1 MAVLELLGKSHLLW
15 VHLPIGFIFLALVL
29 TLLKWKKPE
38 APYLILLPLIWRLAT
53 LAAIFSVFS
62 GLLLSENQEGTNL
75 FFHQYAGIFLTMG
88 LITYLIFNKNFIL
101 VFIGI
106 LFVITIHLGA
116 SLTHGEDYLFT
127 EKSKAIT
134 HLNEVEIYE
143 DAIVPIFKA
152 KCFSCHKPGKSKGD
166 LDLTNYEKIGD
177 KEELVRR
184 THLPKSHKEFMPSN
198 GKAPLSKEQLAI
210 LSYWVEI
217 GAPKTKR
224 LAQLQLDAKR
234 KSMFESFFK
243 LDENPLLSLNVKPA
257 KYDHLAKNGFLIHP
271 IYQQSALLEVK
282 YTGKGKPDLKL
293 LQEIK
298 KQVVWLDLSNT
309 GLRNEDLK
317 IVGQLEN
324 LFKLNL
330 SKNDISNQGILD
342 LGELKNLTEIN
353 LYETQVNVAALDYLL
368 KLPKIQR
375 IYVWETKLPPNYL
388 DSIAKINPTI
398 SLIYER

>member
-88 LITYLIFNKNFIL
+88 LITYLIFKNDFIL
-101 VFIGI
+101 IFIGI

-127 EKSKAIT
+127 EKSKVIT
-134 HLNEVEIYE
+134 HLNEVELYE

-177 KEELVRR
+177 KEELVKR

-234 KSMFESFFK
+234 KSLFESFFK
-243 LDENPLLSLNVKPA
+243 LNENPLLSLNVKPA
-257 KYDHLAKNGFLIHP
+257 KYDHLAKNGFLIQP

-282 YTGKGKPDLKL
+282 FTGKGKPYLKL

-298 KQVVWLDLSNT
+298 KQVVWLDLSNI

-330 SKNDISNQGILD
+330 SKNDISNQGILA
-342 LGELKNLTEIN
+342 LGGLKNLTEIN
-353 LYETQVNVAALDYLL
+353 LYETQVNAAALNHLL

>member
-166 LDLTNYEKIGD
+166 LDLTNYEKIVD

-243 LDENPLLSLNVKPA
+243 LNENPLLSLNVKPA
-257 KYDHLAKNGFLIHP
+257 KYEHLAKNGFLIHP

-330 SKNDISNQGILD
+330 SKNDISNPGIMD
-342 LGELKNLTEIN
+342 LGVLKNLTEIN
-353 LYETQVNVAALDYLL
+353 LYETEVNAAALNHLM

>member
-1 MAVLELLGKSHLLW
+1 MAMLELLGKSHLLW

-29 TLLKWKKPE
+29 TLLKRKNPE

-53 LAAIFSVFS
+53 LAAIFAVFS

-75 FFHQYAGIFLTMG
+75 FFHQYAGIFLTIG
-88 LITYLIFNKNFIL
+88 LITYLIFKNEFLLIFIS
-101 VFIGI
+101 I
-106 LFVITIHLGA
+106 LFVTTIHLGA

-127 EKSKAIT
+127 EKKKVIT
-134 HLNEVEIYE
+134 QLNEVELYE

-184 THLPKSHKEFMPSN
+184 THLPKSHKEFMPAN

-224 LAQLQLDAKR
+224 LAQLQLSAKR

-257 KYDHLAKNGFLIHP
+257 KYEHLVKNGFLIHP

-309 GLRNEDLK
+309 GLRNEDLNL
-317 IVGQLEN
+317 VGQLEN

-330 SKNDISNQGILD
+330 SKNDISNQGIMD
-342 LGELKNLTEIN
+342 LGVLKNLTEIN
-353 LYETQVNVAALDYLL
+353 LYETEVNAAALNHLM

-375 IYVWETKLPPNYL
+375 IYLWETKLPPYYL

>member
-1 MAVLELLGKSHLLW
+1 MALLELLGKSHLLW

-243 LDENPLLSLNVKPA
+243 LNENPLLSLNVKPA
-257 KYDHLAKNGFLIHP
+257 KYDHLAKNGLLIHP

>member
-1 MAVLELLGKSHLLW
+1 MALLELLGKSHLLW

-29 TLLKWKKPE
+29 TLLKRKNPE

-75 FFHQYAGIFLTMG
+75 FFHQYAGIFLTVG
-88 LITYLIFNKNFIL
+88 LISYLIFKNEFLLIFIS
-101 VFIGI
+101 I
-106 LFVITIHLGA
+106 LFVTTIHLGA
-116 SLTHGEDYLFT
+116 SLTHGEDYLFA
-127 EKSKAIT
+127 EKKKVIT
-134 HLNEVEIYE
+134 QLNEVELYE

-184 THLPKSHKEFMPSN
+184 THLPKSHKEFMPAN

-217 GAPKTKR
+217 GAPKSKR
-224 LAQLQLDAKR
+224 LAQLQLNSKR

-243 LDENPLLSLNVKPA
+243 LNENPLLSLNVKPA
-257 KYDHLAKNGFLIHP
+257 KYEHLAKNGFLIHP
-271 IYQQSALLEVK
+271 IYQHSALLEVK

-330 SKNDISNQGILD
+330 SKNDISNPGIMD
-342 LGELKNLTEIN
+342 LGVLKNLTEIN
-353 LYETQVNVAALDYLL
+353 LYETEVNAAALNHLM

>member
-1 MAVLELLGKSHLLW
+1 MAMLELLGKSHLLW

-29 TLLKWKKPE
+29 TLLKRKNPE

-53 LAAIFSVFS
+53 LAAIFAVFS

-75 FFHQYAGIFLTMG
+75 FFHQYAGIFLTVG
-88 LITYLIFNKNFIL
+88 LISYLIFKKEFLLIFIS
-101 VFIGI
+101 I

-127 EKSKAIT
+127 EKKKVIT
-134 HLNEVEIYE
+134 QLNEVELYE

-184 THLPKSHKEFMPSN
+184 THLPKSHKEFMPAN

-217 GAPKTKR
+217 GAPKSKR
-224 LAQLQLDAKR
+224 LAQLQLSAKR

-257 KYDHLAKNGFLIHP
+257 KYEHLAKNGYLIHP
-271 IYQQSALLEVK
+271 IYRQSALLEVK
-282 YTGKGKPDLKL
+282 YIGKGKPDIKL

-330 SKNDISNQGILD
+330 SKNDISNPGIID
-342 LGELKNLTEIN
+342 LGVLKNLTEIN
-353 LYETQVNVAALDYLL
+353 LYETEVNAAALNHLM
-368 KLPKIQR
+368 KLPKIEK
-375 IYVWETKLPPNYL
+375 IYLWETKLPPYYL

-398 SLIYER
+398 CLIYER

>member
-1 MAVLELLGKSHLLW
+1 MAMLELLGKSHLLW

-29 TLLKWKKPE
+29 TLLKRKNPE

-53 LAAIFSVFS
+53 LAAIFAVFS

-75 FFHQYAGIFLTMG
+75 FFHQYAGIFLTIG
-88 LITYLIFNKNFIL
+88 LITYLIFKNEFLLIFIS
-101 VFIGI
+101 I
-106 LFVITIHLGA
+106 LFVTTIHLGA

-127 EKSKAIT
+127 EKKKVIT
-134 HLNEVEIYE
+134 QLNEVELYE

-152 KCFSCHKPGKSKGD
+152 KCFSCHKPSKSKGD

-184 THLPKSHKEFMPSN
+184 THLPKSHKEFMPAN

-217 GAPKTKR
+217 GAPKSKR
-224 LAQLQLDAKR
+224 LAQLELSAKR

-243 LDENPLLSLNVKPA
+243 LDENPLLSLNVKPV
-257 KYDHLAKNGFLIHP
+257 KYEHLAKNGFLIHP
-271 IYQQSALLEVK
+271 IYRQSALLEVK
-282 YTGKGKPDLKL
+282 YIGKGKPDIKL

-330 SKNDISNQGILD
+330 SKNDISNPGIID
-342 LGELKNLTEIN
+342 LGVLKNLTEIN
-353 LYETQVNVAALDYLL
+353 LYETEVNAAALNHLM

-375 IYVWETKLPPNYL
+375 IYLWETKLPPYYL

>member
-29 TLLKWKKPE
+29 TLLKWKNPE
-38 APYLILLPLIWRLAT
+38 APYFILLPLIWRLAT
-53 LAAIFSVFS
+53 LAAIFSVLS

-75 FFHQYAGIFLTMG
+75 LFHQYAGIFLTMG
-88 LITYLIFNKNFIL
+88 LITYLIFKKNFIL
-101 VFIGI
+101 IFIGI

-116 SLTHGEDYLFT
+116 SLTHGEDYLFKKKKK
-127 EKSKAIT
+127 EIT
-134 HLNEVEIYE
+134 QLNEVELYE

-166 LDLTNYEKIGD
+166 LDLTSYEKMGD

-234 KSMFESFFK
+234 KAIFESFFK
-243 LDENPLLSLNVKPA
+243 LNENPLLSLNVKPA
-257 KYDHLAKNGFLIHP
+257 KYEHLAKNGFLIQP
-271 IYQQSALLEVK
+271 IYRQSALLEVK
-282 YTGKGKPDLKL
+282 YTGKRKPELKS

-298 KQVVWLDLSNT
+298 KQVVWLDLSNS
-309 GLRNEDLK
+309 GLRDEDLN

-330 SKNDISNQGILD
+330 SKNDISNQGITA
-342 LGELKNLTEIN
+342 LGKLKHLKEIN
-353 LYETQVNVAALDYLL
+353 LYETKVSSDALNHILQMPNID
-368 KLPKIQR
+368 K
-375 IYVWETKLPPNYL
+375 IYVWETKIPTNYL
-388 DSIAKINPTI
+388 DSIAKMKPAIAF
-398 SLIYER
+398 IYRR

>member
-1 MAVLELLGKSHLLW
+1 MAMLELLGKSHLLW

-29 TLLKWKKPE
+29 TLLKRKNPE

-53 LAAIFSVFS
+53 LAAIFAVFS

-101 VFIGI
+101 IFIGI

-127 EKSKAIT
+127 EKSKVIT
-134 HLNEVEIYE
+134 QLNEVELYE

-184 THLPKSHKEFMPSN
+184 THLPKSHKEFMPAN
-198 GKAPLSKEQLAI
+198 GKAPLTKEQLAI

-224 LAQLQLDAKR
+224 LAQLQLSAKR

-257 KYDHLAKNGFLIHP
+257 KYEHLAKNGFLIHP

-330 SKNDISNQGILD
+330 SKNDISNPGIMD

-353 LYETQVNVAALDYLL
+353 LYETEVNAAALNHLM

-375 IYVWETKLPPNYL
+375 IYLWETKLPPYYL

-398 SLIYER
+398 SFIYER

>member
-29 TLLKWKKPE
+29 TLLKWKNPE
-38 APYLILLPLIWRLAT
+38 APYFILLPLIWRLAT
-53 LAAIFSVFS
+53 LAAIFSVLS

-75 FFHQYAGIFLTMG
+75 LFHQYAGIFLTMG
-88 LITYLIFNKNFIL
+88 LITYLIFKKNFIL
-101 VFIGI
+101 IFIGI

-116 SLTHGEDYLFT
+116 SLTHGEDYLFKKKKK
-127 EKSKAIT
+127 EIT
-134 HLNEVEIYE
+134 QLNEVELFE

-152 KCFSCHKPGKSKGD
+152 KCYSCHKPGKSKGD

-177 KEELVRR
+177 KKELVRR
-184 THLPKSHKEFMPSN
+184 TQLPKSHKEFMPAN

-234 KSMFESFFK
+234 KAIFESFFK
-243 LDENPLLSLNVKPA
+243 LNENPLLSLNVKPA
-257 KYDHLAKNGFLIHP
+257 KYEHLAKNGFLIQP
-271 IYQQSALLEVK
+271 IYRQSALLEVK
-282 YTGKGKPDLKL
+282 YTGKRKPELKS

-298 KQVVWLDLSNT
+298 KQVVWLDLSNS
-309 GLRNEDLK
+309 GLRDEDLN

-330 SKNDISNQGILD
+330 SKNDISNQGITA
-342 LGELKNLTEIN
+342 LGKLKHLKEIN
-353 LYETQVNVAALDYLL
+353 LYETKVSSDALNHILQMPNID
-368 KLPKIQR
+368 K
-375 IYVWETKLPPNYL
+375 IYVWETKIPTNYL
-388 DSIAKINPTI
+388 DSIAKMKPAIAF
-398 SLIYER
+398 IYRR

>member
-29 TLLKWKKPE
+29 TLLKWKNPE

-53 LAAIFSVFS
+53 LAAIFSVLS
-62 GLLLSENQEGTNL
+62 GLLLSENQEGANL

-101 VFIGI
+101 IFIGI

-127 EKSKAIT
+127 EKRKVIT
-134 HLNEVEIYE
+134 QLNEVELYE

-166 LDLTNYEKIGD
+166 LDLTNYEKMGD
-177 KEELVRR
+177 KAELVRR

-234 KSMFESFFK
+234 KALFESFFK
-243 LDENPLLSLNVKPA
+243 LNENPLLSLNVKSA
-257 KYDHLAKNGFLIHP
+257 KYEHLAKNGFLIQP

-293 LQEIK
+293 LQEVK

-330 SKNDISNQGILD
+330 SKNDISNQGILA
-342 LGELKNLTEIN
+342 LGGLKNLTDIN
-353 LYETQVNVAALDYLL
+353 LYETQVNAAALNHLL

-375 IYVWETKLPPNYL
+375 IYVWETKLPTNYL

>member
-1 MAVLELLGKSHLLW
+1 MAMLELLGKSHLLW

-62 GLLLSENQEGTNL
+62 GFLLSENQEGTNL
-75 FFHQYAGIFLTMG
+75 FFHQYAGIFLTVG
-88 LITYLIFNKNFIL
+88 LISYLIFKNEFLLIFIS
-101 VFIGI
+101 I
-106 LFVITIHLGA
+106 LFVTTIHLGA

-127 EKSKAIT
+127 EKKKVIT
-134 HLNEVEIYE
+134 QLNEVELYE

-184 THLPKSHKEFMPSN
+184 THLPKSHKEFMPAN

-224 LAQLQLDAKR
+224 LAQLQLNSKR

-243 LDENPLLSLNVKPA
+243 LNENPLLSLNVKPA
-257 KYDHLAKNGFLIHP
+257 KYEHLAKNGFLIHP

-330 SKNDISNQGILD
+330 SKNDISNPGIMD
-342 LGELKNLTEIN
+342 LGVLKNLTEIN
-353 LYETQVNVAALDYLL
+353 LYETEVNAAALNHLM

>member
-29 TLLKWKKPE
+29 TLLKWKNPN

-127 EKSKAIT
+127 EKRKVIT
-134 HLNEVEIYE
+134 QLNEVELYE

-166 LDLTNYEKIGD
+166 LDLTNYEKMGD

-243 LDENPLLSLNVKPA
+243 LNENPLLSLNVKPA
-257 KYDHLAKNGFLIHP
+257 KYEHLAKNGFLIHP

-330 SKNDISNQGILD
+330 SKNDISNPGIMD
-342 LGELKNLTEIN
+342 LGVLKNLTEIN
-353 LYETQVNVAALDYLL
+353 LYETEVNAAALNHLM

>member
-1 MAVLELLGKSHLLW
+1 MALLELLGKSHLLW

-75 FFHQYAGIFLTMG
+75 FFHQYAGIFLTIG
-88 LITYLIFNKNFIL
+88 LITYLIFKNEFLLIY
-101 VFIGI
+101 ISI
-106 LFVITIHLGA
+106 LFVTTIHLGA
-116 SLTHGEDYLFT
+116 SLTHGEDYLFK
-127 EKSKAIT
+127 EKKKVIT
-134 HLNEVEIYE
+134 QLNEVELYE

-166 LDLTNYEKIGD
+166 LDLTKYEKIGD

-184 THLPKSHKEFMPSN
+184 THLPKSHKEFMPAN

-224 LAQLQLDAKR
+224 LAQLQLSAKR

-257 KYDHLAKNGFLIHP
+257 KYEHLAKNGFLIYP
-271 IYQQSALLEVK
+271 IYRQSALLEVK

-309 GLRNEDLK
+309 GLRNEDLNL
-317 IVGQLEN
+317 VGQLEN

-330 SKNDISNQGILD
+330 SKNDISNQGIMD
-342 LGELKNLTEIN
+342 LGVLKNLIEIN
-353 LYETQVNVAALDYLL
+353 LYETEVNTAALNHLM

-375 IYVWETKLPPNYL
+375 IYLWETKLPPYYL

>member
-166 LDLTNYEKIGD
+166 LDLTNYEKIVD

-184 THLPKSHKEFMPSN
+184 THLPKSHKEFMPAN

-243 LDENPLLSLNVKPA
+243 LNENPLLSLNVKPA
-257 KYDHLAKNGFLIHP
+257 KYEHLAKNGFLIHP

-330 SKNDISNQGILD
+330 SKNDISNQGIMD
-342 LGELKNLTEIN
+342 LGVLKNLIEIN
-353 LYETQVNVAALDYLL
+353 LYETEVNAAALNHLM

>member
-1 MAVLELLGKSHLLW
+1 MAMLELLGKSHLLW

-29 TLLKWKKPE
+29 TLLKRKNPE

-53 LAAIFSVFS
+53 LAAIFAVFS

-75 FFHQYAGIFLTMG
+75 FFHQYAGIFLTVG
-88 LITYLIFNKNFIL
+88 LISYLIFKNEFLLIFIS
-101 VFIGI
+101 I
-106 LFVITIHLGA
+106 LFVTTIHLGA

-127 EKSKAIT
+127 EKKKVIT
-134 HLNEVEIYE
+134 QLNEVELYE

-184 THLPKSHKEFMPSN
+184 THLPKSHKEFMPAN

-217 GAPKTKR
+217 GAPKSKR
-224 LAQLQLDAKR
+224 LAQLQLSAKR

-257 KYDHLAKNGFLIHP
+257 KYEHLAKNGFLIHP

-330 SKNDISNQGILD
+330 SKNDISNPGIID
-342 LGELKNLTEIN
+342 LGVLKNLTEIN
-353 LYETQVNVAALDYLL
+353 LYETEVNAAALNHLM
-368 KLPKIQR
+368 KLPKIEK
-375 IYVWETKLPPNYL
+375 IYLWETKLPPYYL

>member
-1 MAVLELLGKSHLLW
+1 MAMLELLGKSHLLW

-29 TLLKWKKPE
+29 TLLKRKNPE

-53 LAAIFSVFS
+53 LAAIFAVLS

-75 FFHQYAGIFLTMG
+75 FFHQYAGIFLTIG

-101 VFIGI
+101 IFIGI

-127 EKSKAIT
+127 EKSKVIT
-134 HLNEVEIYE
+134 QLNEVELYE

-166 LDLTNYEKIGD
+166 LDLTKYEKIGD

-184 THLPKSHKEFMPSN
+184 THLPKSHKEFMPAN

-217 GAPKTKR
+217 GAPKSKR
-224 LAQLQLDAKR
+224 LAQLQLSAKR

-257 KYDHLAKNGFLIHP
+257 KYEHLAKNGFLIHP

-330 SKNDISNQGILD
+330 SKNDISNPGIMD
-342 LGELKNLTEIN
+342 LGVLKNLTEIN
-353 LYETQVNVAALDYLL
+353 LYETEVNAAALNHLM
-368 KLPKIQR
+368 KLPKIEK
-375 IYVWETKLPPNYL
+375 IYLWETKLPPLYL

-398 SLIYER
+398 CLIYER

>member
-29 TLLKWKKPE
+29 TLLKWKNPN

-127 EKSKAIT
+127 EKRKVIT
-134 HLNEVEIYE
+134 QLNEVELYE

-152 KCFSCHKPGKSKGD
+152 KCFSCHKPGKSKGN
-166 LDLTNYEKIGD
+166 LDLTNYEKMGD

-234 KSMFESFFK
+234 KSLFESFFK
-243 LDENPLLSLNVKPA
+243 LNENPLLSLNVKPA
-257 KYDHLAKNGFLIHP
+257 KYDYLAKNGFLIHP
-271 IYQQSALLEVK
+271 IYRQSALLEVK

-293 LQEIK
+293 LQEVK
-298 KQVVWLDLSNT
+298 KQVVWLDLSNN

-324 LFKLNL
+324 LFKLNI
-330 SKNDISNQGILD
+330 SKNDISNQGILA
-342 LGELKNLTEIN
+342 LVGLKNLTEIN
-353 LYETQVNVAALDYLL
+353 LYETQVNAAALNLLL

>member
-184 THLPKSHKEFMPSN
+184 THLPKIHKEFMPSN

-243 LDENPLLSLNVKPA
+243 LNENPLLSLNVKPA

-309 GLRNEDLK
+309 GLSNEDLK

-342 LGELKNLTEIN
+342 LGELQYLTEIN
-353 LYETQVNVAALDYLL
+353 LYETEVNAAALNHLM

-375 IYVWETKLPPNYL
+375 IYLWETKLPPNYL

>member
-29 TLLKWKKPE
+29 TLLKWKNPE
-38 APYLILLPLIWRLAT
+38 APYFILLPLIWRLAT
-53 LAAIFSVFS
+53 LAAIFSVLS

-75 FFHQYAGIFLTMG
+75 LFHQYAGIFLTMG
-88 LITYLIFNKNFIL
+88 LITYLLFKKNFIL
-101 VFIGI
+101 IFIGI

-116 SLTHGEDYLFT
+116 SLTHGEDYLFKKKKK
-127 EKSKAIT
+127 EIT
-134 HLNEVEIYE
+134 QLNEVELFE

-152 KCFSCHKPGKSKGD
+152 KCYSCHKPGKRKGD
-166 LDLTNYEKIGD
+166 LDLTSYEGIGD
-177 KEELVRR
+177 KKELVRR
-184 THLPKSHKEFMPSN
+184 TQLPKSHKEFMPAN

-234 KSMFESFFK
+234 KAIFESFFK
-243 LDENPLLSLNVKPA
+243 LNENPLLSLNVKPA
-257 KYDHLAKNGFLIHP
+257 KYEHLAKNGFLIQP
-271 IYQQSALLEVK
+271 IYRQSALLEVK
-282 YTGKGKPDLKL
+282 YTGKRKPELKF

-298 KQVVWLDLSNT
+298 KQVVWLDLSNS
-309 GLRNEDLK
+309 GLRDEDLR

-330 SKNDISNQGILD
+330 SKNDISNQGITA
-342 LGELKNLTEIN
+342 LGKLKHLKEIN
-353 LYETQVNVAALDYLL
+353 LYETKVSSDALNHILQMPNID
-368 KLPKIQR
+368 K
-375 IYVWETKLPPNYL
+375 IYVWETKIPTNYL
-388 DSIAKINPTI
+388 DSIAKMKPAIAF
-398 SLIYER
+398 IYRR

>member
-1 MAVLELLGKSHLLW
+1 MAMLELLGKSHLLW

-29 TLLKWKKPE
+29 TLLKRKNPE

-53 LAAIFSVFS
+53 LAAIFAVFS

-75 FFHQYAGIFLTMG
+75 FFHQYAGIFLTVG
-88 LITYLIFNKNFIL
+88 LITYLIFKNEFLLIFIS
-101 VFIGI
+101 I
-106 LFVITIHLGA
+106 LFVTTIHLGA
-116 SLTHGEDYLFT
+116 SLTHGEEYLFT
-127 EKSKAIT
+127 EKRKVIT
-134 HLNEVEIYE
+134 QLNEVELYE

-184 THLPKSHKEFMPSN
+184 THLPKSHKEFMPAN

-224 LAQLQLDAKR
+224 LAQLQLSAKR

-257 KYDHLAKNGFLIHP
+257 KYEHLAKNGFLIHP

-309 GLRNEDLK
+309 GLRNEDLNL
-317 IVGQLEN
+317 VGQLEN

-330 SKNDISNQGILD
+330 SKNDISNPGIID
-342 LGELKNLTEIN
+342 LGVLKNLTEIN
-353 LYETQVNVAALDYLL
+353 LYETEVNAAALNHLM
-368 KLPKIQR
+368 KLPKIEK
-375 IYVWETKLPPNYL
+375 IYLWETKLPPYYL

-398 SLIYER
+398 CLIYER

>member
-1 MAVLELLGKSHLLW
+1 MAMLELLGKSHLLW

-29 TLLKWKKPE
+29 TLLKRKNPE

-53 LAAIFSVFS
+53 LAAIFAVFS

-75 FFHQYAGIFLTMG
+75 FFHQYAGIFLTVG
-88 LITYLIFNKNFIL
+88 LIIYLIFKNEFLLIFIS
-101 VFIGI
+101 I
-106 LFVITIHLGA
+106 LFVTTIHLGA

-127 EKSKAIT
+127 EKKKVIT
-134 HLNEVEIYE
+134 QLNEVELYE

-184 THLPKSHKEFMPSN
+184 THLPKSHKEFMPAN

-217 GAPKTKR
+217 GAPKSKR
-224 LAQLQLDAKR
+224 LAQLQLSAKR

-243 LDENPLLSLNVKPA
+243 LDENPLLSLNVKPV
-257 KYDHLAKNGFLIHP
+257 KYEHLAKNGFLIHP

-282 YTGKGKPDLKL
+282 YIGKGKPDIKL

-330 SKNDISNQGILD
+330 SKNDISNPGIMD

-353 LYETQVNVAALDYLL
+353 LYETEVNAAALNHLM

-375 IYVWETKLPPNYL
+375 IYLWETKLPPLYL

-398 SLIYER
+398 CLIYER

>member
-198 GKAPLSKEQLAI
+198 GKAPLSKEELAI

-217 GAPKTKR
+217 GAQKTKR

-243 LDENPLLSLNVKPA
+243 LNENPLLSLNVKPA

-330 SKNDISNQGILD
+330 SKNDISNPGIMD
-342 LGELKNLTEIN
+342 LGVLKNLTEIN
-353 LYETQVNVAALDYLL
+353 LYETEVNAAALNHLM

>member
-1 MAVLELLGKSHLLW
+1 MALLELLGKSHLLW

-75 FFHQYAGIFLTMG
+75 FFHQYAGIFLTIG
-88 LITYLIFNKNFIL
+88 LITYLIFKNEFLLIFIS
-101 VFIGI
+101 I
-106 LFVITIHLGA
+106 LFVTTIHLGA
-116 SLTHGEDYLFT
+116 SLTHGEDYLFK
-127 EKSKAIT
+127 EKKKVIT
-134 HLNEVEIYE
+134 QLNEVELYE

-184 THLPKSHKEFMPSN
+184 THLPKSHKEFMPAN

-217 GAPKTKR
+217 GAPKSKR
-224 LAQLQLDAKR
+224 LVQLQLNSKR

-243 LDENPLLSLNVKPA
+243 LNENPLLSLNVKPA
-257 KYDHLAKNGFLIHP
+257 KYEHLAKNGFLIYP
-271 IYQQSALLEVK
+271 IYRQSALLEVK
-282 YTGKGKPDLKL
+282 YTGKGKPDIKL

-330 SKNDISNQGILD
+330 SKNDISNQGIMD
-342 LGELKNLTEIN
+342 LGVLKNLTEIN
-353 LYETQVNVAALDYLL
+353 LYETEVNTAALNHLM

-375 IYVWETKLPPNYL
+375 IYLWETKLPPYYL
-388 DSIAKINPTI
+388 DSVAKINPTI

>member
-1 MAVLELLGKSHLLW
+1 MAMLELLGKSHLLW

-29 TLLKWKKPE
+29 TLLKRKNPE
-38 APYLILLPLIWRLAT
+38 APYLILLPLIWCLAT
-53 LAAIFSVFS
+53 LAAIFAVLS

-75 FFHQYAGIFLTMG
+75 FFHQYAGIFLTVG
-88 LITYLIFNKNFIL
+88 LISYLIFKNEFLLIFIS
-101 VFIGI
+101 I
-106 LFVITIHLGA
+106 LFVTTIHLGA

-127 EKSKAIT
+127 EKKKVIT
-134 HLNEVEIYE
+134 QLNEVELYE

-152 KCFSCHKPGKSKGD
+152 KCFSCHKPGKRKGD

-224 LAQLQLDAKR
+224 LAQLQLNSKR

-243 LDENPLLSLNVKPA
+243 LNENPLLSLNVKPA
-257 KYDHLAKNGFLIHP
+257 KYEHLAKNGFLIYP
-271 IYQQSALLEVK
+271 IYRQSALLEVK

-330 SKNDISNQGILD
+330 SKNDISNPGIMD

-353 LYETQVNVAALDYLL
+353 LYETEVNAAALNHLM

-375 IYVWETKLPPNYL
+375 IYLWETKLPPYYL

>member
-1 MAVLELLGKSHLLW
+1 MAMLELLGKSHLLW

-29 TLLKWKKPE
+29 TLLKWKNPE

-53 LAAIFSVFS
+53 VAAIFAVFS

-75 FFHQYAGIFLTMG
+75 FFHQYAGIFLTVG
-88 LITYLIFNKNFIL
+88 LITYLIFKNEFLLI
-101 VFIGI
+101 FIGI

-127 EKSKAIT
+127 EKRKVIT
-134 HLNEVEIYE
+134 QLNEVELYE

-166 LDLTNYEKIGD
+166 LDLTKYEKIGD

-184 THLPKSHKEFMPSN
+184 THLPKSHKEFMPAN

-224 LAQLQLDAKR
+224 LAQLQLNAKR

-243 LDENPLLSLNVKPA
+243 LNENPLLSLNVKPA
-257 KYDHLAKNGFLIHP
+257 KYEHLAKKEFLIHP
-271 IYQQSALLEVK
+271 IYRQSALLEVK
-282 YTGKGKPDLKL
+282 YIGKGKPDLKL

-330 SKNDISNQGILD
+330 SKNDISNLGIMD
-342 LGELKNLTEIN
+342 LGVLKNLTEIN
-353 LYETQVNVAALDYLL
+353 LYETEVNAAALNHLMR
-368 KLPKIQR
+368 LPKIQK
-375 IYVWETKLPPNYL
+375 IYLWETKLPPYYL

>member
-88 LITYLIFNKNFIL
+88 LITYLIFKNDFIL
-101 VFIGI
+101 IFIGI

-127 EKSKAIT
+127 EKSKVIT
-134 HLNEVEIYE
+134 QLNEVELYE

-184 THLPKSHKEFMPSN
+184 THLPKSHREFMPSN

-243 LDENPLLSLNVKPA
+243 LNENPLLSLNVKAA
-257 KYDHLAKNGFLIHP
+257 KYEHLAKNGFLIHP
-271 IYQQSALLEVK
+271 IYRQSALLEVK

-330 SKNDISNQGILD
+330 SKNDISNQGILA
-342 LGELKNLTEIN
+342 LGGLKNLTEIN
-353 LYETQVNVAALDYLL
+353 LYETQVNAAALNHLL

>member
-1 MAVLELLGKSHLLW
+1 MAMLELLGKSHLLW

-29 TLLKWKKPE
+29 TLLKRKNPE

-53 LAAIFSVFS
+53 LAAIFAVFS

-75 FFHQYAGIFLTMG
+75 FFHQYAGIFLTVG
-88 LITYLIFNKNFIL
+88 LITYLIFKNEFLLIFIS
-101 VFIGI
+101 I
-106 LFVITIHLGA
+106 LFVTTIHLGA

-127 EKSKAIT
+127 EKKKVIT
-134 HLNEVEIYE
+134 QLNEVELYE

-152 KCFSCHKPGKSKGD
+152 KCFSCHKPSKSKGD

-184 THLPKSHKEFMPSN
+184 THLPKSHKEFMPAN

-217 GAPKTKR
+217 GAPKSKR
-224 LAQLQLDAKR
+224 LAQLQLSKKR

-243 LDENPLLSLNVKPA
+243 LDENPLLSLNVKPV
-257 KYDHLAKNGFLIHP
+257 KYEHLAKNGFLIHP
-271 IYQQSALLEVK
+271 IYRQSALLEVK
-282 YTGKGKPDLKL
+282 YIGKGKPDIKL

-330 SKNDISNQGILD
+330 SKNDISNLGIMD
-342 LGELKNLTEIN
+342 LGVLKNLTEIN
-353 LYETQVNVAALDYLL
+353 LYETEVNAAALNHLM

-375 IYVWETKLPPNYL
+375 IYLWETKLPPYYL

>member
-29 TLLKWKKPE
+29 TLLKWKNPE

-53 LAAIFSVFS
+53 LAAIFSVLS
-62 GLLLSENQEGTNL
+62 GLLLSENQEGANL

-101 VFIGI
+101 IFIGI

-127 EKSKAIT
+127 EKWKVIT
-134 HLNEVEIYE
+134 QLNEVELYE

-166 LDLTNYEKIGD
+166 LDLTNYEKMGD
-177 KEELVRR
+177 KAELVRR

-234 KSMFESFFK
+234 KALFESFFK
-243 LDENPLLSLNVKPA
+243 LNENPLLSLNVKSA
-257 KYDHLAKNGFLIHP
+257 KYEHLAKNGFLIQP

-293 LQEIK
+293 LQEVK

-330 SKNDISNQGILD
+330 SKNDISNQGILA
-342 LGELKNLTEIN
+342 LGGLKNLTDIN
-353 LYETQVNVAALDYLL
+353 LYETQVNAAALNHLL

-375 IYVWETKLPPNYL
+375 IYVWETKLPTNYL

>member
-1 MAVLELLGKSHLLW
+1 MAMLELLGKSHLLW

-29 TLLKWKKPE
+29 TLLKWKNPE

-53 LAAIFSVFS
+53 VAAIFAVLS

-75 FFHQYAGIFLTMG
+75 FFHQYAGIFLTVG
-88 LITYLIFNKNFIL
+88 LISYLIFKNEFLLIFIS
-101 VFIGI
+101 I
-106 LFVITIHLGA
+106 LFVTTIHLGA
-116 SLTHGEDYLFT
+116 SLTHGEDYLIT
-127 EKSKAIT
+127 EKRKVIT
-134 HLNEVEIYE
+134 QLNEVEIYQ
-143 DAIVPIFKA
+143 DAVVPIFKS

-184 THLPKSHKEFMPSN
+184 THLPKSHKEFMPAN

-224 LAQLQLDAKR
+224 LAQLQLNAKR

-243 LDENPLLSLNVKPA
+243 LNENPLLSLNVKPA

-271 IYQQSALLEVK
+271 IYRQSALLEVK
-282 YTGKGKPDLKL
+282 YIGKRKPDIKL

-309 GLRNEDLK
+309 GLHNEDLK

-330 SKNDISNQGILD
+330 SKNDISNPGIMN
-342 LGELKNLTEIN
+342 LGALKNLTEIN
-353 LYETQVNVAALDYLL
+353 LYETEVNAAALNRLVR
-368 KLPKIQR
+368 LPKIQK
-375 IYVWETKLPPNYL
+375 IYLWETKLTPYYL

>member
-62 GLLLSENQEGTNL
+62 GLLISENQEGTNL

-88 LITYLIFNKNFIL
+88 LITYLIFYKNFIL

-127 EKSKAIT
+127 EKRKVISQ
-134 HLNEVEIYE
+134 LNEVELYE

-166 LDLTNYEKIGD
+166 LDLTNYEKMGD

-234 KSMFESFFK
+234 KSLFESFFK
-243 LDENPLLSLNVKPA
+243 LNENPLLSLNVKPA
-257 KYDHLAKNGFLIHP
+257 KYEHLAKNGFLIQP
-271 IYQQSALLEVK
+271 IYRHSALLEVK

-324 LFKLNL
+324 LFKLNI
-330 SKNDISNQGILD
+330 SKNDISNQGILA
-342 LGELKNLTEIN
+342 LGGLKNLTEIN
-353 LYETQVNVAALDYLL
+353 LYETNVNTAALNHLL

-375 IYVWETKLPPNYL
+375 IYVWETKLPPSYL